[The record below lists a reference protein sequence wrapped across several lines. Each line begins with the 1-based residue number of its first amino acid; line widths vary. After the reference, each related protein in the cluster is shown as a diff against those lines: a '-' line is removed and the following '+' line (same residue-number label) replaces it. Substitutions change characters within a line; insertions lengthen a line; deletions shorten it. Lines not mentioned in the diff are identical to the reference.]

1 MAPRSS
7 NQVRTIRYCLGMPP
21 EGSASLFGGIVSRR
35 DARLLFR
42 LVILPLVGAISSL
55 WTAFLAALDAS
66 VRVEGA

>member
-1 MAPRSS
+1 
-7 NQVRTIRYCLGMPP
+7 MPP